1 MAFHQLTICQHL
13 QCIIGHHWHFISVL
27 FAIFGILSMK
37 YLLGITFRPVS
48 DVSRRTS
55 KSEKVH
61 FFEFEKSRK
70 SILEFEKSRKLIF
83 LNSRN
88 QENRLFHF
96 REIPKKS
103 TFWSSRNPKNC
114 RFWKSRNPKK
124 KTHTHKS
131 AVRRCSPTAAAQM
144 CSCTS
149 VIFLTPERPQTVPG
163 LLSSVGGTRDLSL
176 RSRGGPSSDARSPY
190 SPYSSVFA
198 PSSDAW
204 SP

>member
-1 MAFHQLTICQHL
+1 MHVYWVFKTITKHYNLQWGSHRKSAQNTVKHNVFHTK
-13 QCIIGHHWHFISVL
+13 GRYRE
-27 FAIFGILSMK
+27 ILSI
-37 YLLGITFRPVS
+37 YIYITIIIVVIIYIYILGITFRPVS

-124 KTHTHKS
+124 KHTHTHTNPPS
-131 AVRRCSPTAAAQM
+131 ADAPPQRLRKCAAAL
-144 CSCTS
+144 
-149 VIFLTPERPQTVPG
+149 V
-163 LLSSVGGTRDLSL
+163 
-176 RSRGGPSSDARSPY
+176 
-190 SPYSSVFA
+190 
-198 PSSDAW
+198 
-204 SP
+204 